1 MQSAIQTTS
10 NSKTQI
16 WIGRIVTV
24 LVVLFLLFDGV
35 THAMQIPPVM
45 DAFKQLGYPAGVA
58 LEIGIVEL
66 VCLALYIIP
75 STSILGAILLTGY
88 LGGAV
93 ATNLRV
99 DAPLF
104 SNILFPVYTGL
115 FIWGGLYLRNERLR
129 AIFPLQKEG

>member
-1 MQSAIQTTS
+1 MQTTTQTTS
-10 NSKTQI
+10 NIKTQI
-16 WIGRIVTV
+16 WIGRILMG
-24 LVVLFLLFDGV
+24 LVVLFMLFDGV

-45 DAFKQLGYPAGVA
+45 DAFKQLGYPASVA

-75 STSILGAILLTGY
+75 STSVLGAILLTGY

-93 ATNLRV
+93 ATNLRI

-104 SNILFPVYTGL
+104 SNILFPVYVGL
-115 FIWGGLYLRNERLR
+115 FLWGGLYLCNERLR
-129 AIFPLQKEG
+129 ALFPLQK